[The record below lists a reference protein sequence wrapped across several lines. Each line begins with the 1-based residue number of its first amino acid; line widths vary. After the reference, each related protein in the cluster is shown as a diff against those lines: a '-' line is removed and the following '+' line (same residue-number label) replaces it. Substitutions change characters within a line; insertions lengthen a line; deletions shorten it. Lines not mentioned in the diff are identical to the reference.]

1 MAELYLIAGESHI
14 RTGNINEGLEY
25 INSIR
30 ERAGLIAIETTN
42 QNEAISAMMQ
52 ERRIEFFTEQGHR
65 FFDLKRTERANA
77 VLSPIKPDWNAT
89 DIRLPIP
96 ELELVVNPNLRPQ
109 NDGY

>member
-1 MAELYLIAGESHI
+1 M
-14 RTGNINEGLEY
+14 EY
-25 INSIR
+25 INPIR

-77 VLSPIKPDWNAT
+77 VLSPIKQDWNAT